1 MTRLRKDL
9 LDPSFRIPGTDD
21 VYQVLEE
28 FNKIKQ
34 DSMEA
39 EKRYK
44 SKKKPEV
51 ISKNH
56 RWFERGEPELLLAL
70 EAALRR
76 LQQFLE
82 DENML
87 LDK

>member
-1 MTRLRKDL
+1 MK
-9 LDPSFRIPGTDD
+9 
-21 VYQVLEE
+21 
-28 FNKIKQ
+28 
-34 DSMEA
+34 A

-44 SKKKPEV
+44 SKKKPEG
-51 ISKNH
+51 ISKNC
-56 RWFERGEPELLLAL
+56 RRFERGEPQRLLAL

-87 LDK
+87 LDKQLFWEGVTAEVA